1 MSVLSDLEKQLG
13 IQPIIFDT
21 ANLFEDKIC
30 LEQTSS
36 EQVNKNRVIED
47 DQVNYE
53 LLAQNLQTEENVMRS
68 IYMEVSRLY
77 NEVEDPLAKQCC
89 EALLVGLKRNT
100 ITKQRCNELIS
111 EINRLCTR

>member
-30 LEQTSS
+30 LEQKSS
-36 EQVNKNRVIED
+36 KQINKNCMVEDEQVNYK
-47 DQVNYE
+47 
-53 LLAQNLQTEENVMRS
+53 LLAQNLQTEENVMRN

-77 NEVEDPLAKQCC
+77 NEVQDPLAKQCC
-89 EALLVGLKRNT
+89 EALLIGLRRNT

-111 EINRLCTR
+111 EINRLCTK